1 MVPAQAGVILL
12 KRQAQAGTLSGSRAS
27 GGDPNLAAS
36 MATASEVVPAQA
48 GVILL
53 MSRRLLKVMR
63 GSRVS
68 GAIDVEFSHE
78 ADDRLIAGIL
88 KALPH
93 VG

>member
-1 MVPAQAGVILL
+1 VVPAQAGVILGL
-12 KRQAQAGTLSGSRAS
+12 PAFQQTLSCGSRAS

-48 GVILL
+48 GVILAWIFSMRHL
-53 MSRRLLKVMR
+53 CR

>member
-1 MVPAQAGVILL
+1 MIPGAG
-12 KRQAQAGTLSGSRAS
+12 LSRDAS
-27 GGDPNLAAS
+27 LG
-36 MATASEVVPAQA
+36 
-48 GVILL
+48 
-53 MSRRLLKVMR
+53 

>member
-1 MVPAQAGVILL
+1 MIPPRSAYSTPSV
-12 KRQAQAGTLSGSRAS
+12 RGSRAS

-48 GVILL
+48 GVIPSVAATLL
-53 MSRRLLKVMR
+53 WLRS
-63 GSRVS
+63 GSRAS